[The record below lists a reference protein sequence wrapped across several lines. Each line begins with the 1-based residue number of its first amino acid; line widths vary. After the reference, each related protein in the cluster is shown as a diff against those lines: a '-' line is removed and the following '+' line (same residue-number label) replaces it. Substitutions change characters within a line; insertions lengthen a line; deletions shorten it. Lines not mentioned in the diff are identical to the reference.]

1 MGTDLQIDN
10 SQFNDQ
16 VNTCHDLERLAIL
29 KDGIMCYRDPYMV
42 NCIENISDSMGFQQ
56 FNEQMHN
63 CCITKED
70 TSDVI
75 QFDNITANA
84 TLKNASTQKWSNN
97 SEELIETSIVEM
109 TKSEL
114 ENNTMG
120 EVTPQ
125 DNVSRSG
132 IEAYKGRTFGFIPF
146 SIPRIQIR
154 NQAITCIFQ
163 NSSKWLYSIH
173 SKVAAF
179 SVPNYKGARIQVPS
193 GLNIP
198 EWRYLLKNY
207 DLKILGE
214 YLQFG
219 FPLNVDYD
227 VFQFNEEVENHA
239 SALQRPEGVDK
250 YFNVEVEKQAMVGP
264 IEEIPFKKLHVSP
277 LMGRDKP
284 DGGVRVIEDLSWPLG
299 QSVNS
304 CVDADVYDGIP
315 FTLKYPTVDDVVQQI
330 RTLGPRTLLFK
341 IDLERT
347 FRNLRIDPSDY
358 PLLCLQWQGKR
369 YVDVGLPFGFRTG
382 AAAFQMCTDVITH
395 HLRLRNV
402 WVINYLDD
410 YKD

>member
-1 MGTDLQIDN
+1 MGTGLQIDN

-16 VNTCHDLERLAIL
+16 VKICHDLE
-29 KDGIMCYRDPYMV
+29 DDIMCYRGPYMV
-42 NCIENISDSMGFQQ
+42 NCIENISDSMGCLQ

-63 CCITKED
+63 CQVIKKD

-84 TLKNASTQKWSNN
+84 MLKNASSQKWCNN

-109 TKSEL
+109 TKSKL
-114 ENNTMG
+114 ENNIMG

-125 DNVSRSG
+125 HNVSRSG
-132 IEAYKGRTFGFIPF
+132 IETYKGRTFGFIPF
-146 SIPRIQIR
+146 SIPRIKIR
-154 NQAITCIFQ
+154 NQVTTCIFQ

-173 SKVAAF
+173 SRVAAF

-198 EWRYLLKNY
+198 EWRYLLENY

-219 FPLNVDYD
+219 FPLNLDYD
-227 VFQFNEEVENHA
+227 VFQFKEEIKNHA

-277 LMGRDKP
+277 LMARDKP
-284 DGGVRVIEDLSWPLG
+284 DGGVRVIVDLSWPLG
-299 QSVNS
+299 QSVM
-304 CVDADVYDGIP
+304 
-315 FTLKYPTVDDVVQQI
+315 
-330 RTLGPRTLLFK
+330 
-341 IDLERT
+341 
-347 FRNLRIDPSDY
+347 
-358 PLLCLQWQGKR
+358 LC
-369 YVDVGLPFGFRTG
+369 
-382 AAAFQMCTDVITH
+382 CC
-395 HLRLRNV
+395 
-402 WVINYLDD
+402 
-410 YKD
+410 